1 MVEKKSSQRVYNSI
15 DHCASF
21 EVHPEFIEGIS
32 SGLSAFA
39 IGYGGQFAEFQIV
52 FVQSLSKHLLYIY
65 ALSCYKLEEIFL
77 GSRMLKNLTV
87 YALIVV
93 IGTGLLIPLRAMEIP
108 KEAATNKPRKI
119 EHPLYKPLYNLFSI
133 LENPD
138 EATKYMP
145 ELYMACDNDLM
156 QFAERNIEQMKAI
169 PTPDDLLKA
178 RFVHIAVAQ
187 QNLSDHRAQVDSK
200 SGCKGKILRFTL
212 RNAVA
217 QQAAQKIEALYGSI
231 VCIEKCEENILQ
243 VYGTQ
248 DTLGQITALVRKLD
262 SKQ

>member
-1 MVEKKSSQRVYNSI
+1 
-15 DHCASF
+15 
-21 EVHPEFIEGIS
+21 
-32 SGLSAFA
+32 
-39 IGYGGQFAEFQIV
+39 
-52 FVQSLSKHLLYIY
+52 
-65 ALSCYKLEEIFL
+65 
-77 GSRMLKNLTV
+77 MLKNLTV
-87 YALIVV
+87 CALVV
-93 IGTGLLIPLRAMEIP
+93 IGTGLVASSKAMEIP

-119 EHPLYKPLYNLFSI
+119 EHPLHKPLYNLFSI

-156 QFAERNIEQMKAI
+156 QFAERNIEQMKSI
-169 PTPDDLLKA
+169 PTPDYSPKV
-178 RFVHIAVAQ
+178 RIVHIVAG
-187 QNLSDHRAQVDSK
+187 QNNRSDRRAQVDSK
-200 SGCKGKILRFTL
+200 NGHKGKILRFIL
-212 RNAVA
+212 RNATA